1 MADEA
6 MFVYAVC
13 LQVDRWSKQKA
24 PCWQGGRNMTQ
35 PRLVFMPAVH
45 HAARQPEVH
54 IVSQSPQRRRRL
66 SAILES
72 NALSPMPTCA
82 GSDSNET
89 GFLLSGQSASCADLF
104 QANVC
109 TGIELS
115 CEIATMCP
123 ESCAACRSSTYCDWP
138 ETGITLSQQ
147 DGSYLEAT
155 CAMLAPHCESKAI
168 RVGSQTWGVLIRER
182 CPESCGCGRCP
193 PPPPPAPPHAP
204 SCEAALDLALVLD
217 ASGSLLGYQEQ
228 VAGFARDLLLQI
240 RIAPAHMHG
249 ALVAFS
255 EAAVTLATLT
265 ANASALLG
273 AVAAVPWPAG
283 PTSISSGLRAA
294 AAILNGS
301 TRAVP
306 RVMLLVSDGEQSGQ
320 FGGAEQAV
328 ADAAATCVED
338 ACSHACRRML
348 PAPDLPHVAPVP
360 WLHWPG

>member
-1 MADEA
+1 
-6 MFVYAVC
+6 
-13 LQVDRWSKQKA
+13 
-24 PCWQGGRNMTQ
+24 
-35 PRLVFMPAVH
+35 
-45 HAARQPEVH
+45 
-54 IVSQSPQRRRRL
+54 
-66 SAILES
+66 
-72 NALSPMPTCA
+72 MPTCA

-240 RIAPAHMHG
+240 RIALAHMHG

-306 RVMLLVSDGEQSGQ
+306 RVMLLVSDGEQSGT
-320 FGGAEQAV
+320 FGGAEQAI
-328 ADAAATCVED
+328 ADAAATYVD
-338 ACSHACRRML
+338 HTFLTL
-348 PAPDLPHVAPVP
+348 PRASANLCHSAA
-360 WLHWPG
+360 L

>member
-1 MADEA
+1 
-6 MFVYAVC
+6 
-13 LQVDRWSKQKA
+13 
-24 PCWQGGRNMTQ
+24 MTQ
-35 PRLVFMPAVH
+35 PAAPLVFMPAVH
-45 HAARQPEVH
+45 HAAHQPEVH
-54 IVSQSPQRRRRL
+54 IASQIPQRRRRL
-66 SAILES
+66 ETLNSSALGT
-72 NALSPMPTCA
+72 LTCE
-82 GSDSNET
+82 GSDSDET
-89 GFLLSGQSASCADLF
+89 GFTISGQSASCADLF
-104 QANVC
+104 EANVC

-115 CEIATMCP
+115 CEIANVCP

-138 ETGITLSQQ
+138 ETGIILSQQ
-147 DGSYLEAT
+147 DGKYVEAT
-155 CAMLAPHCESKAI
+155 CALLVSHCEDESI
-168 RVGSQTWGVLIRER
+168 RVGRQTWGLLIRQR

-228 VAGFARDLLLQI
+228 VASFARDLLLQV

-255 EAAVTLATLT
+255 DAALTLATLT

-283 PTSISSGLRAA
+283 PTSISSGLRTA

-338 ACSHACRRML
+338 ACCHACRRML
-348 PAPDLPHVAPVP
+348 PAPALPHVAPVP
-360 WLHWPG
+360 WLHWPGWTGLAFASPQAKALHQKRLCRLGARAFRPA